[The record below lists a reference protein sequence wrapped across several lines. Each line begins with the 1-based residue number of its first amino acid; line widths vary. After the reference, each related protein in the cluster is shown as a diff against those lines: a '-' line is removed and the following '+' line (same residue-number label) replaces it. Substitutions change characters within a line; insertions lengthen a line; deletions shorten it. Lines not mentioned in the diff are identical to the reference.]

1 MTVLISAAREF
12 NRDETGASM
21 AEYGLLLGLIAAVC
35 LAVIS
40 ALGANISGL
49 LSSIASTI

>member
-1 MTVLISAAREF
+1 MTVLIAAVREF
-12 NRDETGASM
+12 NRDETGASL
-21 AEYGLLLGLIAAVC
+21 AEYGLLLLLISTVC

-40 ALGANISGL
+40 ALGADISGF